1 MKYYK
6 ILNRPMQP
14 QIWVRCIFDDTKK
27 QVKLYNDDF
36 TVMGIGL
43 Y

>member
-1 MKYYK
+1 MKYYR
-6 ILNRPMQP
+6 IINQR
-14 QIWVRCIFDDTKK
+14 WVKTKFDPSKR

-36 TVMGIGL
+36 TLMGIGL